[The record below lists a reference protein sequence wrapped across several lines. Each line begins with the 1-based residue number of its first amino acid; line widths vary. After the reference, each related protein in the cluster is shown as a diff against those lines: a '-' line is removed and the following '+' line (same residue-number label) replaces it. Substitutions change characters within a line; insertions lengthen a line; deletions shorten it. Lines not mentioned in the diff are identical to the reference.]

1 MKFEICPLF
10 TILLKRYDAFKRN
23 FDSYFIKNVFE
34 RVTQSDKIQHQHPSG
49 ESNITT
55 SDKIQA
61 HLITIR
67 GDIGKKT
74 LENYL
79 ILSESE
85 EKFIVTAT
93 KAFYLEESSLYVVFY
108 KVKSETDSDK
118 DQELLREV
126 NLFQNAYI
134 IMDKSG

>member
-1 MKFEICPLF
+1 M
-10 TILLKRYDAFKRN
+10 
-23 FDSYFIKNVFE
+23 
-34 RVTQSDKIQHQHPSG
+34 
-49 ESNITT
+49 
-55 SDKIQA
+55 
-61 HLITIR
+61 
-67 GDIGKKT
+67 
-74 LENYL
+74 L
-79 ILSESE
+79 ILSEI